1 MTRKGMTKTVMVEM
15 GMIEMGMTKTVMVEV
30 CMIEMGM
37 IEMGMIEMGMI
48 EMDSMHL
55 EYTKLLEQD
64 IIQMVMTCMAYKY
77 LMEMGFSRKI
87 VLNGM
92 KWESIEMA
100 HSMNLD
106 V

>member
-1 MTRKGMTKTVMVEM
+1 
-15 GMIEMGMTKTVMVEV
+15 MIEMGMTKTVMVEV
-30 CMIEMGM
+30 CM

>member
-1 MTRKGMTKTVMVEM
+1 
-15 GMIEMGMTKTVMVEV
+15 
-30 CMIEMGM
+30 
-37 IEMGMIEMGMI
+37 
-48 EMDSMHL
+48 
-55 EYTKLLEQD
+55 
-64 IIQMVMTCMAYKY
+64 MAYKY

>member
-30 CMIEMGM
+30 CM